1 MKNIAAQ
8 LESYCKE
15 HPVHMDG
22 RENILESLY
31 WLYAESVP
39 TDSKKLRDGYSKLR
53 EHLHFLKP
61 KEYDAV
67 FDIVTE
73 LCTESEQIAF
83 YAGVRLGTARMFTIY
98 FAVPPLKSARM
109 LLRVDF
115 FYRRVQPT

>member
-15 HPVHMDG
+15 HPIQLDD
-22 RENILESLY
+22 RETILESLY
-31 WLYAESVP
+31 WLYTESVP
-39 TDSKKLRDGYSKLR
+39 SDSEKLRASYARLR
-53 EHLHFLKP
+53 EQLDFLKP

-83 YAGVRLGTARMFTIY
+83 YAGVRLGAALMMELIE
-98 FAVPPLKSARM
+98 
-109 LLRVDF
+109 
-115 FYRRVQPT
+115 

>member
-15 HPVHMDG
+15 HPIRLTD
-22 RENILESLY
+22 RETILESLY

-39 TDSKKLRDGYSKLR
+39 SDSEKLRVGYARLR
-53 EHLHFLKP
+53 KQLHFLKP

-67 FDIVTE
+67 FDTVTE

-83 YAGVRLGTARMFTIY
+83 YAGVRLGAALTMELNGRD
-98 FAVPPLKSARM
+98 PS
-109 LLRVDF
+109 
-115 FYRRVQPT
+115 